1 MKVKNFKDLLVW
13 QKAFELVIAIYKVT
27 ETFPKTEAYGLAQ
40 QIRRSSVSI
49 PSNIA
54 EGFRRQHNKEY
65 RQFLYISLGSAG
77 ELETQIRIASHL
89 GYLSQEAPLMIN
101 MIDEICAML
110 TGLIQRLNERGLLT
124 TGH

>member
-65 RQFLYISLGSAG
+65 RQFLYISLGSAS

-89 GYLSQEAPLMIN
+89 GYLSKEVPLMIN
-101 MIDEICAML
+101 MVDEICAML